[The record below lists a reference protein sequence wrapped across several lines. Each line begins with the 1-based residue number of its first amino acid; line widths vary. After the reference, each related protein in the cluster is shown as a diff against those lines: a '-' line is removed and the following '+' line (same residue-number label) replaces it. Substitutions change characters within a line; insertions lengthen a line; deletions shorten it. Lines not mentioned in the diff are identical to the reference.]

1 MAKLKFKD
9 ENNEFIP
16 VVQDVKVNGNS
27 VFDEKDA
34 NIRLKTINNQSIVGS
49 GNINIQGGE
58 GEYVKYS
65 PNQNLT
71 TQQKT
76 NARNN
81 IDAVGNSQVKQQ
93 TGTSTTD
100 VMSQK
105 GVTDALATKQDAKP
119 DGRTN
124 LIARDTGKLDLKYMP
139 STVLGGITNGGTF
152 DERGIIKASSYAPE
166 LDGKNIYN
174 VQFSAYPSYY
184 FIFAGPNPAPFF
196 GYDFAVGD
204 WAISLGNGWAK
215 LNATDAVTSVNGQMG
230 QVILNPDDIGSIQR
244 YWGIDNRNKNL
255 VTDAFGEVTVS
266 DYSLGQIIVD
276 YYQELPNVNP
286 DLPHQ
291 NIPER
296 ARATVLH
303 PSDEVMRYDNTEL
316 QNAFDSGEPLE
327 HEVKIH
333 WTPEQPYAHPQYVY
347 FDDGS
352 NSFGVYYDD
361 QISPVACY
369 WIEYYDEQTGDPVWF
384 TFSWSEQ
391 PFSPDESGNTM
402 LLYDT
407 WTKVSYDS
415 NTDTYSS
422 EQAQWDDLPKLYAP
436 VYVTDLLLED
446 DRFSKSFIWLEP
458 KLAGEYTYFKVE
470 PATTPETY
478 YWGYTP
484 SNVQADMAETNPSE
498 LSYIRNITQLNTA
511 RSVSSATGVED
522 MRGTIYL
529 HKISKTG
536 KYEDLI
542 NPVGK
547 AGLVV
552 SSGEIFN
559 NYTGAFANL
568 ADGLYSHAEGYNV
581 AVRADYAHGE
591 GQNHDLQST
600 ATAAHAEGKQHTVK
614 GTYSHAEG
622 QQNTTNGSCSHAEGS
637 YTTAGGSNSHA
648 EGQSTAASGICAHA
662 EGYATSAGG
671 DYSHTEGY
679 STRTSADYCHAEGY
693 QSFAGGQYSH
703 AEGYHTTASGQYTHA
718 EGYETSA
725 LSYGAHSEGLSTS
738 AVSNYSHAE
747 GQETQARGVAAHAG
761 GRASIA
767 NKNYSFATGYSCY
780 ANSESQAVVG
790 QYNVVDNADE
800 NMFIVG
806 TGYIDNTQNIVYRN
820 GLVVRKDANIWTPGE
835 IKVGGTDYSTGST
848 FVEKQSN
855 KVTSISSSSTNDEY
869 PTAKCVYDI
878 VGDIESLLQGV

>member
-16 VVQDVKVNGNS
+16 VVQDVKVNANS
-27 VFDEKDA
+27 VFDGKDA
-34 NIRLKTINNQSIVGS
+34 NIKLKTINNQSIVGS

-58 GEYVKYS
+58 GEYVKYT

-81 IDAVGNSQVKQQ
+81 INAFGRDEVKQQ

-100 VMSQK
+100 VISQK

-124 LIARDTGKLDLKYMP
+124 LIARDTGKLSVKYLP
-139 STVLGGITNGGTF
+139 ATVLGGITYGGTF
-152 DERGIIKASSYAPE
+152 NDRGYITASSYAPE
-166 LDGKNIYN
+166 LDGKDIRN
-174 VQFSAYPSYY
+174 VSYGTYPSFY
-184 FIFAGPNPAPFF
+184 FIYSGPETVNFF
-196 GYDFAVGD
+196 GSDYSVGD
-204 WAISLGNGWAK
+204 MALSTLNGWAH
-215 LNATDAVTSVNGQMG
+215 LNSTDAVTSVNGKVG
-230 QVILNPDDIGSIQR
+230 SVILNADDLGAVYK

-276 YYQELPNVNP
+276 TYSELPNVNP

-303 PSDEVMRYDNTEL
+303 SSDEVMRYDNSQL
-316 QNAFDSGEPLE
+316 QNAFDSGEELG
-327 HEVKIH
+327 HEVKIY
-333 WTPEQPYAHPQYVY
+333 WTPEQPYAHPQYAC

-369 WIEYYDEQTGDPVWF
+369 WLEYYDEQTGDPVWF
-384 TFSWSEQ
+384 AFSWSEQ
-391 PFSPDESGNTM
+391 PFSLDESGNTM

-407 WTKVSYDS
+407 WTKVKYDS

-422 EQAQWDDLPKLYAP
+422 EQALWDELPTLNNP
-436 VYVTDLLLED
+436 VYVSDLLLED
-446 DRFSKSFIWLEP
+446 DIFSKSFIWLNP

-470 PATTPETY
+470 PVTTPETY

-484 SNVQADMAETNPSE
+484 SNVQADWAEQDSSA
-498 LSYIRNITQLNTA
+498 LSYVLNKPCLNTT
-511 RSVSSATGVED
+511 RTTSLSIKSQEEIV
-522 MRGTIYL
+522 GTISL

-552 SSGEIFN
+552 TSGEIFN

-568 ADGLYSHAEGYNV
+568 ADGSYSHAEGYNV

-600 ATAAHAEGKQHTVK
+600 ATAAHAEGKQHTVS
-614 GTYSHAEG
+614 GQYAHAEG
-622 QQNTTNGSCSHAEGS
+622 QQNTASGISSHAEGYATHATGS
-637 YTTAGGSNSHA
+637 YSHAEGQSTSASGANSHA
-648 EGQSTAASGICAHA
+648 EGQSTTASGHC
-662 EGYATSAGG
+662 
-671 DYSHTEGY
+671 
-679 STRTSADYCHAEGY
+679 
-693 QSFAGGQYSH
+693 SH
-703 AEGYHTTASGQYTHA
+703 AEGYNTRTTADYTHA
-718 EGYETSA
+718 EGSGSSAQGSYAHAEGWSSLASGAYTHAEGRSTTA
-725 LSYGAHSEGLSTS
+725 LSYGAHAEGEDTTAAGSW
-738 AVSNYSHAE
+738 SHAE
-747 GQETQARGVAAHAG
+747 GKGTIAQSELQHVQGKYNISDGYGTYAH
-761 GRASIA
+761 
-767 NKNYSFATGYSCY
+767 
-780 ANSESQAVVG
+780 
-790 QYNVVDNADE
+790 
-800 NMFIVG
+800 IVG
-806 TGYIDNTQNIVYRN
+806 NGTSTNNRSNIHTVDWSGNAWYA
-820 GLVVRKDANIWTPGE
+820 GD

-855 KVTSISSSSTNDEY
+855 KVTSISSSSTDAEY